1 MSSQTVHVETPKEG
15 DVNWDTSH
23 KVFEDIQA
31 EEGQKATV
39 FIHSVPFEGSVS
51 LVNLKTSTRLQRKGF
66 KLTIV
71 LYGPAVLL
79 AAAGRG
85 YPAVGTEGFPG
96 NLAVN
101 DQLKTLLNEG
111 ATVHACRFA
120 MGALYGMRED
130 DLIPG
135 VEAFNPLDV
144 LDAGLTAWK
153 EGHFQLN
160 TWTM

>member
-1 MSSQTVHVETPKEG
+1 MSSQTVSVQTPAEG
-15 DVNWDTSH
+15 DVNWDTSA
-23 KVFEDIQA
+23 KVFPDIQA

-51 LVNLKTSTRLQRKGF
+51 LVNLLTSTRLVRKGF
-66 KLTIV
+66 KVTIV

-85 YPAVGTEGFPG
+85 YPAVGKEGFPG

-101 DQLKTLLNEG
+101 RQLETLLKEG
-111 ATVHACRFA
+111 ATIHACRFA

-135 VEAFNPLDV
+135 VQAFNPLDV
-144 LDAGLTAWK
+144 LDSALTAWK

-160 TWTM
+160 TWTV

>member
-1 MSSQTVHVETPKEG
+1 MSAKTNTIEPAKEG
-15 DVNWDTSH
+15 DVLFDTSE
-23 KVFEDIQA
+23 KVFPDIRA

-51 LVNLKTSTRLQRKGF
+51 LVNLMTSTRLQRKGF

-79 AAAGRG
+79 AANTRG
-85 YPAVGTEGFPG
+85 YPSVGQEGFPG

-101 DQLKTLLNEG
+101 KQIKILLDEG
-111 ATVHACRFA
+111 ATIYACRFA
-120 MGALYGMRED
+120 MGALYGFRED

-135 VEAFNPLDV
+135 VKAFNPLDV
-144 LDAGLTAWK
+144 LDSALTAWK

-160 TWTM
+160 TWTV